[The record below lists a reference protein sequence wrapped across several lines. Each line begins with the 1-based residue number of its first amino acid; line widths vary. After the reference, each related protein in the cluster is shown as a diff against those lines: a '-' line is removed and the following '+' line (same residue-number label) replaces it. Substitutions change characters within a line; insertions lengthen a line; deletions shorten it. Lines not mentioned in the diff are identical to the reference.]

1 MSFSGQWAHS
11 VLQRESDESARNGE
25 VPLLSD
31 HKEPALLK
39 TLIGKVSS
47 LFDLR

>member
-1 MSFSGQWAHS
+1 MSFGRQQPDS

-39 TLIGKVSS
+39 NLIGKVSS